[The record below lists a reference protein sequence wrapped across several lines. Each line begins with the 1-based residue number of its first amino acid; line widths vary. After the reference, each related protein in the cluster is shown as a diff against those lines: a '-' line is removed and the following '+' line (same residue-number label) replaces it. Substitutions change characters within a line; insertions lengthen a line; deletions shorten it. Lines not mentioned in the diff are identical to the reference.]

1 MQPPCITAVSKWNNP
16 PRWGVLCVCV
26 CGGGGGQYF
35 NGKVQ
40 HTHTLWVLQAL
51 RQVEVQNYF
60 EVFCF
65 LDIFGH
71 VSMQL
76 NCTRFEIVQ
85 KRICSA
91 HIYIY
96 IYKFAVYWAVHWQLS
111 MVGVIFGTEGFC
123 ANLTDFSQ
131 KCEEKINEPT
141 IKPLLTLGTP
151 VISLWIH
158 ASEKSLCVILSRY
171 SNSAVFKHDWISTVG
186 KNAAFRFTGFSGT
199 RGTLGQ
205 NSASL
210 LTIPM
215 H

>member
-1 MQPPCITAVSKWNNP
+1 MSVTGTETGGSPKLF
-16 PRWGVLCVCV
+16 WGVLFL
-26 CGGGGGQYF
+26 GYF
-35 NGKVQ
+35 W
-40 HTHTLWVLQAL
+40 T
-51 RQVEVQNYF
+51 
-60 EVFCF
+60 CF
-65 LDIFGH
+65 YAAELHMIW
-71 VSMQL
+71 
-76 NCTRFEIVQ
+76 NCSEKNMFST
-85 KRICSA
+85 
-91 HIYIY
+91 Y

-171 SNSAVFKHDWISTVG
+171 RNSAVFKHDWISTVG